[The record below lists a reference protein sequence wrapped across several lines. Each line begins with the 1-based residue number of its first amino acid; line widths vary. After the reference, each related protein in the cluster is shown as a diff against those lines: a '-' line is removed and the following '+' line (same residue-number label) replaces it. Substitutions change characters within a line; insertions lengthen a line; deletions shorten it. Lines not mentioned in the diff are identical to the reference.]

1 MDAVMLCSYG
11 NVLSRGCVI
20 HPQGRPEE
28 PTEADPQ
35 GHPQKV
41 PRAPWRMANARVRVD
56 ALEEMRSWSNVVQFC
71 CFVRPARSL
80 ASKQ

>member
-1 MDAVMLCSYG
+1 M
-11 NVLSRGCVI
+11 I

-56 ALEEMRSWSNVVQFC
+56 ALDLLKSHCCRMRRVKLNEFSFAFAEDTRNSESSRIYW
-71 CFVRPARSL
+71 
-80 ASKQ
+80 